1 MANYY
6 YYNLDGSIVNRVLL
20 YCRTNEQYDRVANIG
35 IFNSKKRKNTEFG
48 FEDGD
53 TFQNKCQ
60 TAFSCYV
67 GIFTG
72 DYQFSFKMQVSK
84 NT

>member
-1 MANYY
+1 MTGLPILAF
-6 YYNLDGSIVNRVLL
+6 LI
-20 YCRTNEQYDRVANIG
+20 Q
-35 IFNSKKRKNTEFG
+35 KKRKNTEFG